1 MVNARYPQIYV
12 KKHWKSQIFCNFLI
26 LEVAVVQT
34 QKSTKNGENGHIL
47 TKKTWFKNYFWM
59 VWGHVWTGIFTLVNL
74 PPTLSMNCIF
84 LRQKSLIDFL
94 PIFCPFSLLGRLP
107 QAIPTPWKCFLG
119 VPWWKTFH
127 LGPRKP
133 PKPLLAKK
141 ISASQI
147 LNYTPSPLCVA
158 RKESQQL
165 GKRCR
170 CGYRFGMFVM
180 CRHLSTKR
188 GVGLQTKGGVTASG
202 RILHLLNNFLLS

>member
-1 MVNARYPQIYV
+1 MGVLVRKRTIKELRKFGQCEVPTNWCEKTLVTSNFPQLFNSGSCSCSNSEIN
-12 KKHWKSQIFCNFLI
+12 KIWGKRTHFDQ
-26 LEVAVVQT
+26 
-34 QKSTKNGENGHIL
+34 
-47 TKKTWFKNYFWM
+47 KTWFKNYFWM
-59 VWGHVWTGIFTLVNL
+59 VLGHVWTGIFTLVNL

-141 ISASQI
+141 DSSLPNPKLHSQ
-147 LNYTPSPLCVA
+147 PSV
-158 RKESQQL
+158 
-165 GKRCR
+165 RC
-170 CGYRFGMFVM
+170 
-180 CRHLSTKR
+180 LID
-188 GVGLQTKGGVTASG
+188 QTCW
-202 RILHLLNNFLLS
+202 